1 MLRTRTLQALTAAG
15 LGALLCFPACSDEET
30 TTIDSV
36 DAQAPD
42 SATDAEPT
50 DSAANDAAE
59 LDVAPDAP
67 TGWNIRSTCA
77 PFTTSRV
84 TLGDDGQSLLVLAD
98 FDGDERL
105 DAIRT
110 RAWSN
115 LEHWGPGRIELYP
128 GLGNGSFNAPV
139 SFETGGIPINA
150 VAGDFDG
157 DGLADLAVKVS
168 IAGDHARLLLLRGDA
183 RDGLQQPVVYYDP
196 SPYLGNDL
204 AAQDMDRDGFDD
216 LIVSRQAPDQRIDV
230 LFGGSLPFRS
240 LASSGT
246 LSEEVS
252 GVALADLDGDGD
264 KDAIAATVSGWD
276 VLINDGKGALA
287 RNFHADADVVG
298 SSTPSALDV
307 DRDGTD
313 ELVVLRHDQATPTVR
328 VNAYRY
334 VPRVRAFARKEL
346 FEAPWLIDLVVGD
359 VDDDGRK
366 DVALLTGEQ
375 TELLLLDADG
385 LRHAVV
391 PSTTGQLALGDVTGD
406 GLTDLVFGTTWGT
419 EVFPRVRDRC
429 DPPPASCE
437 AGDTYAETIQP
448 LRLSPERML
457 LGDVN
462 GDLTTDIVLLES
474 TRVGV
479 LLTDT
484 LGRFEDAALI
494 PLRSMG
500 ATLADLDADGGR
512 VLVLVDGS
520 AGWTEVRSATDI
532 ERVKPP
538 RFPSLIDVSSGD
550 FDCDGEDDLV
560 FVRGTYPL
568 DLIFVPRGD
577 ASDAF
582 SWAGVDSMFGVTI
595 VRATDFNDD
604 GCTDLMVRPNGLMA
618 PPCILKAP
626 IRTGSLCSEVNVL
639 SPLLDTGDVDG
650 DHMQELLVQKWP
662 TTLALWDDEQ
672 GSYREL
678 LTPDYGWFTARLMRS
693 ARNPPDL
700 LVAAKGGEVRVYGT
714 DGTAAL
720 KPDALRVVR
729 QSRRDTSLV
738 EAADLDGD
746 GSEEVLGVALTP
758 SPSLSVLRSCKK

>member
-15 LGALLCFPACSDEET
+15 LGTLLCFPACSDDET
-30 TTIDSV
+30 TTTGTV

-42 SATDAEPT
+42 TATDAEPG
-50 DSAANDAAE
+50 DSAANDAPDFDA
-59 LDVAPDAP
+59 APDAA

-98 FDGDERL
+98 FDGDARL

-110 RAWSN
+110 RAWTSSA
-115 LEHWGPGRIELYP
+115 HWGPGRIELYP
-128 GLGNGSFNAPV
+128 GLGNGAFNAPV

-150 VAGDFDG
+150 AAGDFDG
-157 DGLADLAVKVS
+157 DGLDDLAVKVS
-168 IAGDHARLLLLRGDA
+168 IAGDHARLLLFRGDA
-183 RDGLQQPVVYYDP
+183 RDGLRQPVVYYDP

-204 AAQDMDRDGFDD
+204 AAQDMDGDGFDD
-216 LIVSRQAPDQRIDV
+216 LIVSRQNPEQRIDV
-230 LFGGSLPFRS
+230 LLGGSLPFRS
-240 LASSGT
+240 ITSSGS
-246 LSEEVS
+246 LSGEVS

-276 VLINDGKGALA
+276 VLINDGNGALA
-287 RNFHADADVVG
+287 RVFHADADVVG
-298 SSTPSALDV
+298 NGIPSAIDL
-307 DRDGTD
+307 DRDGT
-313 ELVVLRHDQATPTVR
+313 EEVVVLRHDERSATVR

-334 VPRVRAFARKEL
+334 VPRARAFAHKQL
-346 FEAPWLIDLVVGD
+346 FEAPWLTDLVVGD

-375 TELLLLDADG
+375 TELLLLDGDG

-406 GLTDLVFGTTWGT
+406 GLTDLVFGTTWGM

-437 AGDTYAETIQP
+437 AGDTYAETVKP

-479 LLTDT
+479 LLTDP
-484 LGRFEDAALI
+484 LGRLEDTALI
-494 PLRSMG
+494 PQRSLG
-500 ATLADLDADGGR
+500 ATLADLDDDGGR

-520 AGWTEVRSATDI
+520 PGWTEVRSGTDI

-538 RFPSLIDVSSGD
+538 RYPSLVDVSSGD

-577 ASDAF
+577 ASDTF
-582 SWAGVDSMFGVTI
+582 SWAGFDSMFGVSI

-626 IRTGSLCSEVNVL
+626 IRTGTPCNEVNVL

-650 DHMQELLVQKWP
+650 DHVQELLVQQWP
-662 TTLALWDDEQ
+662 TTLALWDGEQ
-672 GSYREL
+672 GPYREL

-700 LVAAKGGEVRVYGT
+700 LVAAKGGEVRVYAT
-714 DGTAAL
+714 DGAAAL
-720 KPDALRVVR
+720 QAQDLRIVR

-746 GSEEVLGVALTP
+746 GIEEVLGVALTP
-758 SPSLSVLRSCKK
+758 NPSLSVLRSCKR